1 MRYNITATFF
11 CIDEF
16 CKVYDEWEKH
26 HLIDT
31 GKKRYRSCGMS
42 LSEMLTIMVIFHLSP
57 CKNFKYFYVFHL
69 SHFHKQD
76 FPKLLSYSRFLQ
88 LMPRLFV
95 PLCILLQS
103 LFGEQTGTYIADA
116 TSLPVCHNKRI
127 NRNRVF
133 KGLAARGKTT
143 MGWFFGLKLH
153 MVINHK
159 GSIVAVKIT
168 PGNVDERTVL
178 DEMTRHL
185 KGSLFADKGYI
196 SQKLFKTL
204 YQRGLKLITGIKRNM
219 KNYLMPLIEKIMLR
233 KRFLI
238 ETLFDIL
245 KIHMNLSHTR
255 HRSPTNACVNI
266 LSCLTA
272 YQLKENKPSMH
283 FYPLTLIQS

>member
-1 MRYNITATFF
+1 MNYNITAIFF
-11 CIDEF
+11 CLDEF
-16 CKVYDEWEKH
+16 CKSFEEWEKPR
-26 HLIDT
+26 LLDT
-31 GKKRYRSCGMS
+31 GKKRHRSCEMS
-42 LSEMLTIMVIFHLSP
+42 LSELLTIMILYHLSP
-57 CKNFKYFYVFHL
+57 CKNFKYFYIIHL

-76 FPKLLSYSRFLQ
+76 FPKLLSYSRFVQ

-103 LFGEQTGTYIADA
+103 LFGEKTGTYIADA
-116 TSLPVCHNKRI
+116 TSLPMCHNKRI

-143 MGWFFGLKLH
+143 MGWFYGLKLH

-168 PGNVDERTVL
+168 PGNVDERAVL
-178 DEMTRHL
+178 DEITHHL
-185 KGSLFADKGYI
+185 KGNLFADKGFI
-196 SQKLFKTL
+196 SQPLFTTL
-204 YQRGLKLITGIKRNM
+204 YQRGLKLITGIRRNM
-219 KNYLMPLIEKIMLR
+219 KNYLMPLIEKLLLR

-238 ETLFDIL
+238 ETIFEIL

-266 LSCLTA
+266 LSCLSA
-272 YQLKENKPSMH
+272 YQIKENKPTMQ
-283 FYPLTLIQS
+283 FYTLALIQI

>member
-1 MRYNITATFF
+1 MYYNITALFF
-11 CIDEF
+11 CLDEF
-16 CKVYDEWEKH
+16 CKCFEEWEKH
-26 HLIDT
+26 QLITT
-31 GKKRYRSCGMS
+31 GRKRYRRCRMS
-42 LSEMLTIMVIFHLSP
+42 LSEMLTIMVLFHLSP
-57 CKNFKYFYVFHL
+57 CKNFKYFYLFHIA
-69 SHFHKQD
+69 HFHKQD
-76 FPKLLSYSRFLQ
+76 FPRLLSYNRFVQ

-95 PLCILLQS
+95 PLCILLQN
-103 LFGEQTGTYIADA
+103 LFGEETGTYIADA
-116 TSLPVCHNKRI
+116 TSLPMCHNKRI

-143 MGWFFGLKLH
+143 MGWFYGLKLH
-153 MVINHK
+153 LVTNHR

-185 KGSLFADKGYI
+185 KGSLYADKGYI
-196 SQKLFKTL
+196 SQNLFKTL

-219 KNYLMPLIEKIMLR
+219 KNYLMPMIEKLMLR

-238 ETLFDIL
+238 ETIFDVL
-245 KIHMNLSHTR
+245 KVHMNLSHTR

-272 YQLKENKPSMH
+272 YQLKENKPKMKS
-283 FYPLTLIQS
+283 YTPSLIQN

>member
-1 MRYNITATFF
+1 MRYNITAIFF

-16 CKVYDEWEKH
+16 CKPYDEWEKH
-26 HLIDT
+26 RLIDT
-31 GKKRYRSCGMS
+31 GKKCYRSCGMS

-69 SHFHKQD
+69 PHFHKQD
-76 FPKLLSYSRFLQ
+76 FPTLLSYSRFLQ

-95 PLCILLQS
+95 PLCVLLQS

-185 KGSLFADKGYI
+185 KGNLFADKGYI
-196 SQKLFKTL
+196 SQNLFKTL

-233 KRFLI
+233 KRFLV

-283 FYPLTLIQS
+283 FYPLPLIQS